1 MSTVDIDTGHDRHKI
16 LVVDDDARLRAL
28 LERYLVEQGFQVR
41 SVADGKQMDRLLERE
56 NYALMVLDLMLPDED
71 GLTICRRLRDQG
83 NPLPIVILTAKG
95 DEVDRI
101 IGLEQG
107 ADDYL
112 AKPFNPRELLARINA
127 VLRRQKRELPGA
139 PSEDETIIEFGDYW
153 FNLATREMRKQDQP
167 MPLTSGE
174 YAVLKALVMHP
185 REPLSRDK
193 LMHLARGRDY
203 SALERSIDVQVSR
216 LRRMIEEDATKPRYI
231 QTVWGLGY
239 VFVPDGQKA

>member
-1 MSTVDIDTGHDRHKI
+1 MSIQTPTETHKI

-28 LERYLVEQGFQVR
+28 LERYLIEQGFAVR
-41 SVADGKQMDRLLERE
+41 SVADNLQMDRLLERE
-56 NYALMVLDLMLPDED
+56 NFSLMVLDLMLPNED
-71 GLTICRRLRDQG
+71 GMSICRRLREQG
-83 NPLPIVILTAKG
+83 SQLPIVMLTAKG

-101 IGLEQG
+101 MGLEQG

-112 AKPFNPRELLARINA
+112 AKPFNPRELMARINA

-139 PSEDETIIEFGDYW
+139 PSDEETIVEFGDFW
-153 FNLATREMRKQDQP
+153 FNLATREMRQGDKP
-167 MPLTSGE
+167 ISLTSGE
-174 YAVLKALVMHP
+174 YAVLKALVQHP

-216 LRRMIEEDATKPRYI
+216 LRRMIEADATKPRYI

-239 VFVPDGQKA
+239 VFVPDGTKH